1 MVTLKTKVMK
11 NKIYLLAI
19 LALFLIPYSCN
30 KEEPLPTSAAFTTSL
45 QNNTQSAGES
55 ITFYTS
61 NAKGEFLTYYKGAK
75 EYNSYGTGYGT
86 VLEVGTDS
94 LILNYY
100 DEGIFT
106 FTLVAISYGNWGETV
121 SQDVQSVEITI
132 VAAE

>member
-1 MVTLKTKVMK
+1 MK

-45 QNNTQSAGES
+45 QNNTQSAGKS

-61 NAKGEFLTYYKGAK
+61 NTTGEFLTYFKGAK
-75 EYNSYGTGYGT
+75 EDDSYGTGNGT

-94 LILNYY
+94 LIQYY
-100 DEGIFT
+100 YNDSWFNLSEFYLDEE
-106 FTLVAISYGNWGETV
+106 ISNAVNEGYFSELL
-121 SQDVQSVEITI
+121 
-132 VAAE
+132 